1 MMMHE
6 NNMKYHRCQL
16 IISLFFFFFPLVIKF
31 SLGLEENLLEI
42 TSVLEFSNRIEIETF
57 HKITNSVTN
66 RMVVFISM

>member
-16 IISLFFFFFPLVIKF
+16 ITSLFFFFPLVIKF
-31 SLGLEENLLEI
+31 SLGSEENLLEI
-42 TSVLEFSNRIEIETF
+42 TSVLEYSNRIEIETF
-57 HKITNSVTN
+57 HKMTNSVTN